1 MSFIN
6 RQYQKRFYIFIFVF
20 YSENVYTNLN
30 YAVFLYNQGD
40 KQGSASRLIN
50 FRKHFDNLQQGKG
63 KDIDPE
69 VNLVL

>member
-1 MSFIN
+1 M
-6 RQYQKRFYIFIFVF
+6 
-20 YSENVYTNLN
+20 
-30 YAVFLYNQGD
+30 FLYNQGD